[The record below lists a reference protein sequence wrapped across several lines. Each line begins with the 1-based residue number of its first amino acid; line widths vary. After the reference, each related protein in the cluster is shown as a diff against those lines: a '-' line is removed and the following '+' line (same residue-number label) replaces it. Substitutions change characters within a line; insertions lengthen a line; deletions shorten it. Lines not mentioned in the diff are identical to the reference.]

1 MKKLVFVLTLLLI
14 LVACKSQGRAFELP
28 QEQVAK
34 SEVTSPPPV
43 VDARDLP
50 KQTPPGQFGEE
61 QQKYSH
67 FGRAIETSDGSS
79 R

>member
-1 MKKLVFVLTLLLI
+1 MKKIIFVLILLLI
-14 LVACKSQGRAFELP
+14 LIACKSHGRAFELP

-34 SEVTSPPPV
+34 SEVTTPPPV

-50 KQTPPGQFGEE
+50 EQTPPGQFGEKD
-61 QQKYSH
+61 QKYSH
-67 FGRAIETSDGSS
+67 FGRALETSNGVS